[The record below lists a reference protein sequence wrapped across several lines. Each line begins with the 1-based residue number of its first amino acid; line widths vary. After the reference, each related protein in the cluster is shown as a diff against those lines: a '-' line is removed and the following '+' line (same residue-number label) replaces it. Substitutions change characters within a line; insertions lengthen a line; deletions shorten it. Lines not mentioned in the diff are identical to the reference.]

1 MSKSLKQEQDKL
13 FAGLEDI
20 LPTAIELSYETRG
33 KKTSS
38 TVLNRTEEQK
48 AEQDIKKRE
57 SRKKQGEKMREKYT
71 DPAYKE
77 KYIESRKHLYIDPEF
92 IKKRNEA
99 NRRSAKDPVAY
110 QNRVE
115 ANRKRAQEQD
125 WIEKNKE
132 AGKRLSQN
140 KEWCKAAGER
150 NKKRCMKPI
159 VTPEG
164 IFAGLSLAAKR
175 YNEIKNQCSTQNWLM
190 NQIKKDPTNFYYIT
204 KEEYIMLTGK
214 EI

>member
-1 MSKSLKQEQDKL
+1 MSKSLKQEQDEL
-13 FAGLEDI
+13 FVGLEEI
-20 LPTAIELSYETRG
+20 LPNELELSYETRG
-33 KKTSS
+33 RKTSS
-38 TVLNRTEEQK
+38 KILSRTEEEK
-48 AEQDIKKRE
+48 AELDKKRLE
-57 SRKKQGEKMREKYT
+57 SRKVQGQKMKEKYA

-77 KYIESRKHLYIDPEF
+77 KYIESRKHLYTDPEF
-92 IKKRNEA
+92 KRKQTEG
-99 NRRSAKDPVAY
+99 NRKSAQDPVARK
-110 QNRVE
+110 NRTE
-115 ANRKRAQEQD
+115 ANRKRAKEQE

-164 IFAGLSLAAKR
+164 VFPGLRIAAER
-175 YNEIKNQCSTQNWLM
+175 YNEIKNQSSTHNWLS
-190 NQIKKDPTNFYYIT
+190 NQTKNDPTNFYYIT
-204 KEEYIMLTGK
+204 QEEYIMLTGK

>member
-1 MSKSLKQEQDKL
+1 MSKSLKQEQDEL

-20 LPTAIELSYETRG
+20 LPNPIELSYETRG

-48 AEQDIKKRE
+48 AKQDIKNRE
-57 SRKKQGEKMREKYT
+57 SRKRQGEKMRKKYA

-77 KYIESRKHLYIDPEF
+77 KYIESRKHLYTDPEF
-92 IKKRNEA
+92 KRKQTEG

-110 QNRVE
+110 KNRVE
-115 ANRKRAQEQD
+115 AIRKSAQD
-125 WIEKNKE
+125 PKIKE
-132 AGKRLSQN
+132 IRKEVGKKLSQN

-159 VTPEG
+159 FTPEG
-164 IFAGLSLAAKR
+164 IFAGLNLAAKR
-175 YNEIKNQCSTQNWLM
+175 YNEIKNQKSTQNWLM
-190 NQIKKDPTNFYYIT
+190 NQIKNDPTNFYYIS